1 MYGWIYNL
9 CDYSINKTIINVFFA
24 LNLKIYKI
32 LQFTIQSYDLRS
44 HLSSTILRKI
54 PILTTLVLT
63 LFWKNTD
70 ITRLTLDETIY
81 WMANIIHSHPV
92 WLAKKNHSHPVFLS
106 QFPHLLLQFFFALQF
121 SEVTT
126 ELQNPSLFIYFFLRS
141 FPSLEGSGGALWF

>member
-9 CDYSINKTIINVFFA
+9 RDYSINKTIINVFFA

-44 HLSSTILRKI
+44 HLPSTILRKI

-92 WLAKKNHSHPVFLS
+92 WLAKKSFTSDVSQSISHP
-106 QFPHLLLQFFFALQF
+106 LLQFFFALQV

-126 ELQNPSLFIYFFLRS
+126 ELQNPSLFIYFF
-141 FPSLEGSGGALWF
+141 